1 VGEAVRG
8 RLRTGGQ
15 RLGEHDVAL
24 AADLVVAVVEA
35 GVPLPAAVQAVAAQL
50 PGSAGA
56 GLGAAA
62 RLLTVGAAPSAA
74 LSSLLAEPAAA
85 PVARAVRAALES
97 GASPVPLLEAAAG
110 SQRERA
116 RSARLR
122 RARGL
127 GSRAA
132 LPLSL
137 CFLPAF
143 VLVAVV
149 PVVLGG
155 LSTVLSGS

>member
-1 VGEAVRG
+1 V
-8 RLRTGGQ
+8 Q
-15 RLGEHDVAL
+15 RLDEHDVAL
-24 AADLVVAVVEA
+24 AADLLVAVVEA
-35 GVPLPAAVQAVAAQL
+35 GVPLPAAVQAVAGLL
-50 PGSAGA
+50 PGPVGA
-56 GLGAAA
+56 SLRAAA

-74 LSSLLAEPAAA
+74 LSSLLDQPAAA

-155 LSTVLSGS
+155 LGAVLSGS